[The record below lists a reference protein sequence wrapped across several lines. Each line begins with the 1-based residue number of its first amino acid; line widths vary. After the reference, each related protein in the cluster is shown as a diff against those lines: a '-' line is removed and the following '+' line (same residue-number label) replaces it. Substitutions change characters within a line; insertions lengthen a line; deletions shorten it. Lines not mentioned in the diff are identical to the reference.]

1 MLESTTTV
9 TVKKGRSLHPRRMEI
24 ISCLFR
30 PMDIVLV
37 FILLYN
43 LSAPYIL
50 FAETGRERLTIAY
63 AAVNPTV
70 LPLWIAAEKGFFDGE
85 GLDVQ
90 FVYIRNSPTMLSA
103 IVSGDIQAAYTG
115 GTAVLSAA
123 ARGLDLQIVAGIRS
137 RLAYDIVS
145 RPEIKNP
152 ADLRGK
158 VFGVQALG
166 GTVWMGA
173 VLGLEY
179 LGLDPVRDNVKLI
192 PFGDQTILAQAL
204 EARRIDATVLDKPS
218 STELKRKGFVFLA
231 ELSKADLPF
240 AGTGLTFRRSFIQ
253 RRAEAVRRAMWA
265 LVRANAFIFF
275 PPNKTDVVEIIARKL
290 GVQNRAVAV
299 STYDAGLQMINQR
312 PYPSIRGLE
321 NIQRLLGRLNPD
333 IAKVSVETV
342 VDMTFMDELEKSG
355 FIDKAMRTGGKV
367 P

>member
-1 MLESTTTV
+1 MKSVKRFDEPLRKVKALSGLCMLMLGLLLGV
-9 TVKKGRSLHPRRMEI
+9 PGPR
-24 ISCLFR
+24 L
-30 PMDIVLV
+30 VL
-37 FILLYN
+37 
-43 LSAPYIL
+43 AQP
-50 FAETGRERLTIAY
+50 ARERVIVAY
-63 AAVNPTV
+63 AAMNATV
-70 LPLWIAAEKGFFDGE
+70 LPLWFAVEKGFFDGE

-90 FVYIRNSPTMLSA
+90 LVFIRSSPTMLSA

-123 ARGLDLQIVAGIRS
+123 ARGLDLQIVANTRS
-137 RLAYDIVS
+137 KLTYDIVA
-145 RPEIKNP
+145 RPEIKKP

-179 LGLDPVRDNVKLI
+179 LGLDPTRDNIKLI

-218 STELKRKGFVFLA
+218 STELQRKGFVFLA
-231 ELSKADLPF
+231 ELSKADIPL

-253 RRAEAVRRAMWA
+253 KRSETVRRSIRA
-265 LVRANAFIFF
+265 LVRANGYLFSAA
-275 PPNKTDVVEIIARKL
+275 NKADVIETMVKKL
-290 GVQNRAVAV
+290 GIQSRTVADGA
-299 STYDAGLQMINQR
+299 YDAFLQTIDQK

-333 IAKVSVETV
+333 VARVPLAGV
-342 VDMTFMDELEKSG
+342 VDMSFMEELEKSG
-355 FIDKAMRTGGKV
+355 FIDEAFRTGGRA